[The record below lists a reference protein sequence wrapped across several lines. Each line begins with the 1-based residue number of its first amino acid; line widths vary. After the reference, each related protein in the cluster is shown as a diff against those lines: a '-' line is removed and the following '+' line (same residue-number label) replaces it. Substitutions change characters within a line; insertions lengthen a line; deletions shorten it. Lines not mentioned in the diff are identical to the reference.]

1 MPTQNPPHTLWHPL
15 LALVLLATTAACG
28 STLERLG
35 NVGQAPRLS
44 NIEDLAAP
52 SREGS
57 LAQQMN
63 DDLRGAQGVQG
74 LQGASFAGPSAGV
87 QQTSLFRTGSK
98 AFFRDQRASR
108 IGDILTVRINIS
120 DRAQVGNTTTRTRA
134 NSEQAG
140 LPNFLGLESQLSR
153 VLPNA
158 VNPSNLIN
166 GTSQSSS
173 TGNGQ
178 VQRSEVVDLTVAAI
192 VTGVLP
198 NGNLVVRGRQEVRVN
213 FEVRELIIAGV
224 VRPEDITR
232 DNTVQHTQIAE
243 ARISYGGRGQ
253 LTDVQQARIGQQ
265 VYDALFPF

>member
-1 MPTQNPPHTLWHPL
+1 MPTQNTIHARLRPL

-35 NVGQAPRLS
+35 AVGQAPRLS
-44 NIEDLAAP
+44 NIDDLAAP
-52 SREGS
+52 TREAS

-63 DDLRGAQGVQG
+63 EDLRSGQSA
-74 LQGASFAGPSAGV
+74 AFAGTNANL

-98 AFFRDQRASR
+98 AFFRDQRATR

-140 LPNFLGLESQLSR
+140 LPNFFGLESQLNR

-158 VNPSNLIN
+158 VNPSNLVN

-198 NGNLVVRGRQEVRVN
+198 NGNLIVRGRQEVRVN

-232 DNTVQHTQIAE
+232 DNTIQHTQIAE